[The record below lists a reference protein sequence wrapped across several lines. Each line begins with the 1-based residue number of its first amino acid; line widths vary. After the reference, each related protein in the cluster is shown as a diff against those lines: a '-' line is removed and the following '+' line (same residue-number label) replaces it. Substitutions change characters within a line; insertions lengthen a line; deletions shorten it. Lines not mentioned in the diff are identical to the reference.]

1 MNRFTKMQ
9 SSELTSIRGTD
20 SARFIA
26 GDLVDF
32 ESVCVHELFESQVS
46 RTPDAIAVELEGNS
60 LTYRELNDRANRLA
74 HYLRSL
80 GIGPD
85 VLVGVSMERS
95 FDLVVAIYGIL
106 KAGGAYVPL
115 DPTYPLDRL
124 QYMVGAAKLKF
135 LVTHRNCVSRFGD
148 LTGVGV
154 LLFDEARSTI
164 ASESH
169 RNPERLATSRNLI
182 YVIFTSGSTGQPK
195 AAAVYH
201 GGFANLLNWFVNEF
215 EISSS
220 DHALLVSSLS
230 FDLTQKNLFAT
241 LVTGGTLHLN
251 PPGPYDITVLSQLI
265 CERGITLLNC
275 TPSAFYPL
283 VNPFDET
290 CASLLASLRIVF
302 LGGEPI
308 SITRIKPWMSYP
320 TCKAEVAN
328 TYGPTECTDICGF
341 YRLTRD
347 NLDQYNFVPLGR
359 PIHNVQMAI
368 VNSDL
373 VPCSIGVSG
382 ELCVGGAGVGA
393 GYINDAELTR
403 EKFVANKLSEVSSS
417 VLYRTGDQARW
428 HCDGVIEFLGRMDHQ
443 VKIRGYRIE
452 LQEIERAMETHGA
465 VREAIV
471 IVRVDAGGGDP
482 QLTCCFTIVSPM
494 AVTVAD
500 LRGHLSE
507 RLPAHMI
514 PSTFEEIP
522 TFPLSPNGKVDR
534 KVLAELVRERHNR
547 FTYLPAIST
556 NGLEDQIHAAWC
568 QVLDCAQAGL
578 DDNFFDLGGDS
589 LRLARLH
596 HHLETLLNRK
606 FPITELFAHVTIRG
620 MAQHFNCETGSDGK
634 QQLVRDRARLQREA
648 QARRRTRG

>member
-1 MNRFTKMQ
+1 MQ

-20 SARFIA
+20 STRFIA
-26 GDLVDF
+26 GEIVDF

-46 RTPDAIAVELEGNS
+46 RTPDAIAVELEGKTLS
-60 LTYRELNDRANRLA
+60 YRELNDRANRLA
-74 HYLRSL
+74 HYLRGL
-80 GIGPD
+80 GVGTD
-85 VLVGVSMERS
+85 VLVGISMERS

-124 QYMVGAAKLKF
+124 QFMVGAAKLKF
-135 LVTHRNCVSRFGD
+135 LVSHSTCVSRFGD
-148 LTGVGV
+148 LTGVHV
-154 LLFDEARSTI
+154 LQLDEIRSTI
-164 ASESH
+164 DLESH
-169 RNPERLATSRNLI
+169 RNPEPLATGRNLI

-201 GGFANLLNWFVNEF
+201 SGFANLLNWFVNEF
-215 EISSS
+215 DISSG
-220 DHALLVSSLS
+220 DHALLVSSSS
-230 FDLTQKNLFAT
+230 FDLTQKNLFAV
-241 LVTGGTLHLN
+241 LVSGGTLHLN
-251 PPGPYDITVLSQLI
+251 PPGPYDISVLSQLI
-265 CERGITLLNC
+265 CERRITLINC

-283 VNPFDET
+283 VNPFEDG

-308 SITRIKPWMSYP
+308 SISRIRTWISHP
-320 TCKAEVAN
+320 TCIAEVAN

-347 NLDQYNFVPLGR
+347 NLDQYDFVPLGR
-359 PIHNVQMAI
+359 PIQNVQMAI

-373 VPCSIGVSG
+373 LPCPIGVSG

-403 EKFVANKLSEVSSS
+403 EKFVANKLPEVSSS

-471 IVRVDAGGGDP
+471 IVKVDTGGGDP
-482 QLTCCFTIVSPM
+482 QLTCCITMVSPM

-500 LRGHLSE
+500 LRGHLLE

-514 PSTFEEIP
+514 PSTFKEVP
-522 TFPLSPNGKVDR
+522 SFPLSPNGKVDR
-534 KVLAELVRERHNR
+534 KALAELVRERHNPI
-547 FTYLPAIST
+547 TYLPAIS
-556 NGLEDQIHAAWC
+556 NNVLEDQIHAAWC

-596 HHLETLLNRK
+596 HHLETLLDRK

-620 MAQHFNCETGSDGK
+620 MAQHFKDETRSDGK